1 MSEINCAIESLKLH
15 KTFDNPELSLI
26 SDEDISI
33 AISAL
38 EKQIPQKPVRP
49 YESNYKQY
57 WNCPSCGSSG
67 MCDVHK
73 HCWRCGQ
80 KLDWEDGHE

>member
-1 MSEINCAIESLKLH
+1 MSEQETIQSLKYL
-15 KTFDNPELSLI
+15 KRTEFVQENFNIDVL
-26 SDEDISI
+26 DV

-38 EKQIPQKPVRP
+38 DKQIPQKPVRP

-67 MCDVHK
+67 MHDVHK
-73 HCWRCGQ
+73 YCWRCGQ
-80 KLDWEDGHE
+80 KLEWEES